1 MAKSTLG
8 IVVDQAN
15 KSLTLTGNISI
26 RESVTVTVTGGAY
39 LVANGGV
46 LKIQD
51 KYNNGLT
58 TPIATCS
65 IWTLTG
71 VADADATGTLNT
83 NTTEAVAAFAN
94 TSNTGCETFNVLLYS
109 ASDPSLQCNGFI
121 QIKNFPSS
129 VTTSP
134 VTLDQAT
141 SVAANTAAILLR
153 VAYADFSGVT
163 DVDGDSSIGAIR
175 TKLNDVLAIL
185 RDD

>member
-1 MAKSTLG
+1 MAQSTLE
-8 IVVDQAN
+8 IVVDQTN
-15 KSLTLTGNISI
+15 KSLTLTGLISI
-26 RESVTVTVTGGAY
+26 RETVTVTVTGGAY

-51 KYNNGLT
+51 KYNKGLT
-58 TPIATCS
+58 TPIASLST
-65 IWTLTG
+65 WTLTG
-71 VADADATGTLNT
+71 DDATGELNT
-83 NTTEAVAAFAN
+83 NTIEAIAAFAN

-153 VAYADFSGVT
+153 VAYADFSAVD
-163 DVDGDSSIGAIR
+163 DVDGDSSIAAIR
-175 TKLNDVLAIL
+175 TKLNDVLALL
-185 RDD
+185 RND

>member
-15 KSLTLTGNISI
+15 KSLTLTGLISI
-26 RESVTVTVTGGAY
+26 REIVTVTVTGGAY
-39 LVANGGV
+39 LVENGGV
-46 LKIQD
+46 LKIQG
-51 KYNNGLT
+51 KYNKGLT
-58 TPIATCS
+58 TPIASLST
-65 IWTLTG
+65 WTLTG
-71 VADADATGTLNT
+71 DDATGELNT
-83 NTTEAVAAFAN
+83 NTIEAIAAFAN

-153 VAYADFSGVT
+153 VAYADFSAVD
-163 DVDGDSSIGAIR
+163 DVDGDSSIAAIR

-185 RDD
+185 RND